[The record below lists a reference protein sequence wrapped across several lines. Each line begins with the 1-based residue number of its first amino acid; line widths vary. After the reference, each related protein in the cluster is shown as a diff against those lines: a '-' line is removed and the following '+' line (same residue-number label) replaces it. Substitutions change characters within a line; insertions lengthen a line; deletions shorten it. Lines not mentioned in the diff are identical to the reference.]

1 MELTNKTL
9 LQGDKY
15 KILSKISQG
24 NFGITY
30 MAEQTSL
37 DRKVCIKEFFFR
49 GFCERSG
56 NGQVTVTSSGKK
68 VAHSFLRKFMSE
80 AKRLSKFDHPNIV
93 KVIDVFEENG
103 TAYMVMDY
111 VDGETLQQLVDRKGK
126 LSESEA
132 LGYILPLCDALEVV
146 HEKGLLHLD
155 IKPSNILIKKY
166 TNTPV
171 LIDFGI
177 SKFTEASGED
187 HATTTPV
194 ALTKGYAPLEQY
206 GQDITKLTAVTDVY
220 AVVATLYK
228 LVTGVTPPEA
238 AIIVNDGIK
247 SPKEL
252 NSSLSEKLST
262 IILQSLSV
270 RPTHRA
276 QSIHKLKMELM
287 GISHLEVVKEAEA
300 VTEVLIVRAET
311 SPFPN
316 QPNPIPDAKSNAIL
330 NPDPKTENKN
340 SVVLLLLLAVAIIAL
355 LFYVGK
361 EYYSTT
367 HLSSKVDRATVANPN
382 NSIVETIYEI
392 NSSMI
397 PIKGGT
403 FQMGRN
409 DGETDEKPVHTV
421 TVSDFSIGK
430 TEVTQAQWVAIMG
443 SNPSYFKGDNLP
455 VEQVSWDDVQVFI
468 GKLNAKTSKTYRLQT
483 EAEWEYAAGGGEN
496 NRTEYA
502 GTDIESNL
510 DNYAWNAN
518 NSNDTTH
525 PVGTK
530 QPNQLGLYDMS
541 GNVWEWCSDWY
552 GSDYYAK
559 SLQINPKGASGGS
572 ERVYRGGGWNLEATN
587 CRVAYRYGNSPG
599 GRDFCLGF
607 RLVLVP

>member
-1 MELTNKTL
+1 
-9 LQGDKY
+9 
-15 KILSKISQG
+15 
-24 NFGITY
+24 
-30 MAEQTSL
+30 
-37 DRKVCIKEFFFR
+37 
-49 GFCERSG
+49 
-56 NGQVTVTSSGKK
+56 
-68 VAHSFLRKFMSE
+68 
-80 AKRLSKFDHPNIV
+80 
-93 KVIDVFEENG
+93 
-103 TAYMVMDY
+103 
-111 VDGETLQQLVDRKGK
+111 
-126 LSESEA
+126 
-132 LGYILPLCDALEVV
+132 
-146 HEKGLLHLD
+146 
-155 IKPSNILIKKY
+155 
-166 TNTPV
+166 
-171 LIDFGI
+171 
-177 SKFTEASGED
+177 
-187 HATTTPV
+187 
-194 ALTKGYAPLEQY
+194 
-206 GQDITKLTAVTDVY
+206 
-220 AVVATLYK
+220 
-228 LVTGVTPPEA
+228 
-238 AIIVNDGIK
+238 
-247 SPKEL
+247 
-252 NSSLSEKLST
+252 
-262 IILQSLSV
+262 
-270 RPTHRA
+270 
-276 QSIHKLKMELM
+276 
-287 GISHLEVVKEAEA
+287 
-300 VTEVLIVRAET
+300 
-311 SPFPN
+311 
-316 QPNPIPDAKSNAIL
+316 
-330 NPDPKTENKN
+330 
-340 SVVLLLLLAVAIIAL
+340 
-355 LFYVGK
+355 
-361 EYYSTT
+361 
-367 HLSSKVDRATVANPN
+367 
-382 NSIVETIYEI
+382 
-392 NSSMI
+392 MI